1 MEVAEETTIPASDGD
16 KPWTMECWCMNFD
29 GSLTL
34 QGAGVGVVLT
44 SPDGHTLK
52 YAVQLGFRATNNMAE
67 YEGLLTGL

>member
-34 QGAGVGVVLT
+34 QGTEAGVVLT
-44 SPDGHTLK
+44 SLDGRTLK
-52 YAVQLGFRATNNMAE
+52 YAVQLGF
-67 YEGLLTGL
+67 